1 MHSTFEKEGIAMS
14 LLDITNCVTWE
25 KYATLFPGVVV
36 ISIVAC
42 LFPVKQTNKQ
52 NNKKQNKANNGKDN
66 QTIKKTYLCKKYY
79 SFVNA
84 FDYLKLRKNTLF

>member
-14 LLDITNCVTWE
+14 LLDITNYVTLE
-25 KYATLFPGVVV
+25 KYATLFPDVVV

-66 QTIKKTYLCKKYY
+66 QTIKK
-79 SFVNA
+79 NIIM
-84 FDYLKLRKNTLF
+84 

>member
-25 KYATLFPGVVV
+25 KYATLFPDVVV

-52 NNKKQNKANNGKDN
+52 NKANNGKAN
-66 QTIKKTYLCKKYY
+66 QTIKK
-79 SFVNA
+79 NIIM
-84 FDYLKLRKNTLF
+84 

>member
-25 KYATLFPGVVV
+25 KYATLFPDVVV

-52 NNKKQNKANNGKDN
+52 NNKKQNKANNEI
-66 QTIKKTYLCKKYY
+66 TIKKKHNY
-79 SFVNA
+79 V
-84 FDYLKLRKNTLF
+84 KNIIHSLMHLIISS